1 MSKKKIPWSRAIML
15 QKRSLIRNHGKNRPL
30 IRNYEEEKAPEKET
44 KPIGW
49 IEKSNIQS
57 SPAVISLYFKE
68 HFITFPTT
76 RGGSIQTFYSVSTYE
91 AGYTPPPH
99 LFYFL
104 LCLSLERPWTK
115 ITLCN
120 IILTPCSA
128 NWNVNTRIPVQ
139 TNRSWR
145 KSWGEVGG
153 REFMMYEESG
163 ENFHQDK

>member
-1 MSKKKIPWSRAIML
+1 ML
-15 QKRSLIRNHGKNRPL
+15 QKRSL

-91 AGYTPPPH
+91 AGYNPPPNPSVL
-99 LFYFL
+99 LF
-104 LCLSLERPWTK
+104 
-115 ITLCN
+115 TLAEFR
-120 IILTPCSA
+120 TPL
-128 NWNVNTRIPVQ
+128 NEDHTVQ
-139 TNRSWR
+139 YYSHTVQF
-145 KSWGEVGG
+145 KL
-153 REFMMYEESG
+153 
-163 ENFHQDK
+163 KC